1 MKKLLLVQLLGIIFL
16 TLPAQTNITVSNSE
30 AEEIIHGNYDPSMYV
45 PEIIINHADS
55 ILNGVIN
62 RVESD
67 TMISWL
73 SRIDSYYNR
82 NSGSDTVSEVRGI
95 GAVRR
100 WIHSKLEETSSSNE
114 NRLIVSYLDFDR
126 NICDAPHHR
135 NVFGILPGLDTT
147 NKEIV
152 FIEGHYDTR
161 CEGACDTSCY
171 SPGMDDNAS
180 GTVLVM
186 ELARVMSK
194 YAYDQTIIF
203 SLNTAEDQGLYGATA
218 FAKYMSTNG
227 ILIRACLNNDVVGGI
242 ACGNTSSP
250 PSCLY
255 MDHIYSL
262 NVRVFSH
269 SWANDTARIS
279 PSKQLARYLK
289 MHQEELINPL
299 QETPLDINLMIR
311 EDRLGRGGDHKPFRQ
326 KGYPAIRYTSKNEHG
341 DGSGTPPDRQHTTT
355 DILGLDLTI
364 PPNGIIDSFFVDP
377 GYLRRN
383 TISNGVNAG
392 FLANAPLSPQPVF
405 TPIAE
410 GIDIEIT
417 GVDTVY
423 QHYKV
428 ALRSKGSGTLYFDTI
443 YTFIGTTNFQI
454 TGLEEDKEYYFS
466 VMNVSNG
473 FESLPSEEFTQ
484 IIVGLGHI
492 PDYYMIN
499 MLQNYPNPATDKTNI
514 TIWADQNIANK
525 NAEVVI
531 KDLSG
536 REIQRIAV
544 KIKGGKN
551 NVTYNIA
558 PELKGI
564 LTYSLL
570 INKQIVQT
578 RKMVVL

>member
-1 MKKLLLVQLLGIIFL
+1 MKKLLLINLLVIISI
-16 TLPAQTNITVSNSE
+16 TLSAQTNITVSNSE
-30 AEEIIHGNYDPSMYV
+30 AEAIIHGNYDPSLYV
-45 PEIIINHADS
+45 PNVIINNPDS
-55 ILNGVIN
+55 ILNGVIS

-67 TMISWL
+67 TMINWL
-73 SRIDSYYNR
+73 SHIDSYYNR

-100 WIHSKLEETSSSNE
+100 WIHSKLEEISSSNE

-126 NICDAPHHR
+126 SICGAPHHR

-152 FIEGHYDTR
+152 LIEGHYDTR
-161 CEGACDTSCY
+161 CEEACDTSCY
-171 SPGMDDNAS
+171 TPGMDDNGS

-194 YAYDQTIIF
+194 YAFNQTIIF

-218 FAKYMSTNG
+218 FAKYMSTNE

-250 PSCLY
+250 PSCPY
-255 MDHIYSL
+255 MDHIDSL

-299 QETPLDINLMIR
+299 QDTPLDINLMIR

-364 PPNGIIDSFFVDP
+364 PPDGIIDSFFVDP

-392 FLANAPLSPQPVF
+392 FLALAPPSPQPVF
-405 TPIAE
+405 TPISE
-410 GIDIEIT
+410 GINIEMV
-417 GVDTVY
+417 GADTVY
-423 QHYKV
+423 QNYRV

-443 YTFIGTTNFQI
+443 YNFIGTTNFQL
-454 TGLEEDKEYYFS
+454 TGLQEDKEYYFS

-484 IIVGLGHI
+484 IIVGVGHI
-492 PDYYMIN
+492 PDYYIIN
-499 MLQNYPNPATDKTNI
+499 MMQNYPNPATDKTNI

-525 NAEVVI
+525 NVEVVI

-544 KIKGGKN
+544 KIIGGKN
-551 NVTYNIA
+551 NVTYNIT
-558 PELKGI
+558 PKQKGI
-564 LTYSLL
+564 FTYSLL
-570 INKQIVQT
+570 IDKQIVQT
-578 RKMVVL
+578 RKMVIL

>member
-1 MKKLLLVQLLGIIFL
+1 MKKLLLIQLLGIISF
-16 TLPAQTNITVSNSE
+16 TLSAQTNISVSNSE
-30 AEEIIHGNYDPSMYV
+30 ADAIIHGNYDPSSYI
-45 PEIIINHADS
+45 PEVIINNSDS

-73 SRIDSYYNR
+73 SRINSYHNR
-82 NSGSDTVSEVRGI
+82 NSGSDTVSEIRGI

-100 WIHSKLEETSSSNE
+100 WIHSKLIEISLANE
-114 NRLIVSYLDFDR
+114 DRLIVSYLDFDR
-126 NICDAPHHR
+126 NICGAPHHK

-152 FIEGHYDTR
+152 FLEAHYDTR

-171 SPGMDDNAS
+171 SPGMDDNGS

-194 YAYDQTIIF
+194 YAFDQTIIF

-218 FAKYMSTNG
+218 FANYMSTND

-250 PSCLY
+250 PSCPY
-255 MDHIYSL
+255 MDHIDSL

-269 SWANDTARIS
+269 SWGNDTSRIS
-279 PSKQLARYLK
+279 PSKQLARYIK
-289 MHQEELINPL
+289 MHQKELINPL
-299 QETPLDINLMIR
+299 LVTPLDINLMIR

-341 DGSGTPPDRQHTTT
+341 DGSGTSPDRQHTTT
-355 DILGLDLTI
+355 DVLGLDLTI
-364 PPNGIIDSFFVDP
+364 PPDGIIDSFFVDP

-383 TISNGVNAG
+383 AISNGVNAG
-392 FLANAPLSPQPVF
+392 FLANAPPSPQPVF
-405 TPIAE
+405 TPISE
-410 GIDIEIT
+410 GINIEIT
-417 GVDTVY
+417 GADTVY

-428 ALRSKGSGTLYFDTI
+428 AIRSKGSGTLYFDSI
-443 YTFIGTTNFQI
+443 HTFIGTTNFQI

-466 VMNVSNG
+466 VMNVSSS
-473 FESLPSEEFTQ
+473 FESMPSEEFTQ
-484 IIVGLGHI
+484 VIVGIGHI
-492 PDYYMIN
+492 PDYYEIN
-499 MLQNYPNPATDKTNI
+499 MLQNYPNPFSNQTNI
-514 TIWADQNIANK
+514 TIWADQNITNK
-525 NAEVVI
+525 NAEVVF
-531 KDLSG
+531 KELSG
-536 REIQRIAV
+536 REISRIP
-544 KIKGGKN
+544 IELEGGKN
-551 NVTYNIA
+551 VLNYTIT
-558 PELKGI
+558 PELSGVF
-564 LTYSLL
+564 TYSLL
-570 INKQIVQT
+570 INQKVVQT